1 MNTGFINVNKPSG
14 VSSGYVVNRIKK
26 LTGMPCGHM
35 GTLDP
40 LASGVLPVG
49 VGNATRMFSYFLEKE
64 KEYIADFR
72 FGVSSD
78 TLDSTGELSF
88 ENPYIPTEE
97 ELLAALPAQIGDISQ
112 MPPKY
117 SAKSVNGRR
126 GYALARAG
134 VEFELEPKLV
144 HIQNIELLEKKS
156 SDTFSF
162 RIRCGA
168 GTYIRSIA
176 RDLAAACGADG
187 IMTALFRTQSGKFL
201 SDDAVALETLTK
213 ENIFDFLQ
221 PTKNFLDYPP
231 IEIENPHIFNG
242 LPQFVKE
249 EDGLYTIDR
258 DGELYGI
265 VEVAAHR
272 AKIRTKLC

>member
-1 MNTGFINVNKPSG
+1 MKTGFINVNKPSG
-14 VSSGYVVNRIKK
+14 VSSGYVVNRIKR

-64 KEYIADFR
+64 KEYIAEFR

-78 TLDSTGELSF
+78 TVDSTGELSYD
-88 ENPYIPTEE
+88 NP
-97 ELLAALPAQIGDISQ
+97 LLPSAQALKDATHAQIGEVMQ
-112 MPPKY
+112 LPPKY

-134 VEFELEPKLV
+134 VEFELEPKKV
-144 HIQNIELLEKKS
+144 RIDSIELLEQKS
-156 SDTFSF
+156 EDTFSF

-187 IMTALFRTQSGKFL
+187 IMSALLRTESGKFFL
-201 SDDAVALETLTK
+201 KDAVDFETLTA
-213 ENIFDFLQ
+213 ENVGDYIR
-221 PTKNFLDYPP
+221 PTAEFLDYPP
-231 IEIENPHIFNG
+231 IRIANPHIFDG
-242 LPQFVKE
+242 LPQVVRE
-249 EDGLYTIDR
+249 ADGLYTIDR

-265 VEVAAHR
+265 VEVVAHR